1 MEFERPRGT
10 RDFLFEEMRERKH
23 AEDILRNVFEN
34 YGFGE
39 VQTPL
44 FEDLKLFTTKSGE
57 EIVDQLYNFKD
68 KGDRDLAL
76 RPEIT
81 APIARLYLN
90 ELQKTSKPI
99 KIYYYGSCFRY
110 ERPQKGRF
118 RQFWQFGCELIGA
131 KTPEG
136 EAEVIAM
143 CNNAIEELG
152 ITTAEF
158 NVNHLGIIRGL
169 FAHFDIDTTTQREI
183 MVVIDK
189 GDKELLKE
197 SLVGDNPIIKDKPE
211 LNEVLFKL
219 MDMVGD
225 SSIIADIEELGIT
238 TAEFNVNHLGII
250 RGLFA
255 HFDIDTATQREIM
268 VVIDKG
274 DKELLKESLV
284 GDNPIIKDKPEL
296 NEVLFK
302 LMDMVGDSSI
312 IADIRDL
319 VAPYEETQEALEEF
333 EELVKTLESF
343 QVFNYKLNLGVAR
356 GLDYYTGIVFEVYVE
371 GLGAQK
377 QVCGGGTYNLVKLFG
392 GEDVVSTG
400 FALGFDRL
408 MNAIEE
414 LNGKPE
420 LEPIVS
426 TYVAAI
432 SDSTR
437 HDAFNIAQT
446 LRKADIPTEVD
457 LSRKKFKKILAYA
470 NKIDVKYTVL
480 VGERDLEEGKV
491 TVKDMLS
498 GEQELVAIDEVVEYI
513 KDKLYN

>member
-10 RDFLFEEMRERKH
+10 RDFLFEEMRQRKE
-23 AEDILRNVFEN
+23 AENTLRRVFEN

-68 KGDRDLAL
+68 KGGRDLTL

-81 APIARLYLN
+81 APISRLYLN
-90 ELQKTSKPI
+90 EMQKSAKPI
-99 KIYYYGSCFRY
+99 KLYYYGSCFRY

-131 KTPEG
+131 KSPEG

-143 CNNAIEELG
+143 CNSSLEALG
-152 ITTAEF
+152 ITTAEI

-169 FAHFDIDTTTQREI
+169 FKHFDIDEATQREI
-183 MVVIDK
+183 MIVIDK

-197 SLVGDNPIIKDKPE
+197 SLIGENPIIKDNAE
-211 LNEVLFKL
+211 LNEVLLKL
-219 MDMVGD
+219 IDMVGD
-225 SSIIADIEELGIT
+225 SSIIKTIE
-238 TAEFNVNHLGII
+238 
-250 RGLFA
+250 
-255 HFDIDTATQREIM
+255 
-268 VVIDKG
+268 
-274 DKELLKESLV
+274 
-284 GDNPIIKDKPEL
+284 
-296 NEVLFK
+296 
-302 LMDMVGDSSI
+302 
-312 IADIRDL
+312 DL
-319 VAPYEETQEALEEF
+319 VSPYEEARDALEEF
-333 EELVKTLESF
+333 KELVDTLKSF
-343 QVFNYKLNLGVAR
+343 QVTNYKLNLGVAR
-356 GLDYYTGIVFEVYVE
+356 GLDYYTGIVFEVYVQ

-392 GEDVVSTG
+392 GEDVASTG

-414 LNGKPE
+414 LGGKKE
-420 LEPIVS
+420 LPPMVN

-437 HDAFNIAQT
+437 QKAFEITQN
-446 LRKADIPTEVD
+446 LRNADIPTEVD
-457 LSRKKFKKILAYA
+457 LSRKKFKKILSYA
-470 NKIDVKYTVL
+470 NKLNVKNVVL
-480 VGERDLEEGKV
+480 VGERDLEEGNV
-491 TVKDMLS
+491 TVKDMET
-498 GEQELVAIDEVVEYI
+498 GEQEIVTVEDVAEYI
-513 KDKLYN
+513 KSKL

>member
-10 RDFLFEEMRERKH
+10 RDFLFEEMRQRK
-23 AEDILRNVFEN
+23 EVENTLRRVFEN

-44 FEDLKLFTTKSGE
+44 FEDLKLFTTKSGDE
-57 EIVDQLYNFKD
+57 VVNQLYNFTD
-68 KGDRDLAL
+68 KGGRELTL

-90 ELQKTSKPI
+90 EMQKTAKPI
-99 KIYYYGSCFRY
+99 KLYYYGSCFRY

-131 KTPEG
+131 KSPEA

-143 CNNAIEELG
+143 CSNAIEELG

-169 FAHFDIDTTTQREI
+169 FNHFDIDEATQTAI

-197 SLVGDNPIIKDKPE
+197 SLIGENPVIKNKGE

-225 SSIIADIEELGIT
+225 SSIIG
-238 TAEFNVNHLGII
+238 
-250 RGLFA
+250 
-255 HFDIDTATQREIM
+255 
-268 VVIDKG
+268 
-274 DKELLKESLV
+274 
-284 GDNPIIKDKPEL
+284 
-296 NEVLFK
+296 
-302 LMDMVGDSSI
+302 
-312 IADIRDL
+312 DIREL
-319 VAPYEETQEALEEF
+319 VSPYDEAKKALEEF
-333 EELVKTLESF
+333 EELVETLESF
-343 QVFNYKLNLGVAR
+343 KVFNYKLNLGVAR

-377 QVCGGGTYNLVKLFG
+377 QVCGGGTYSLIKLFG
-392 GEDVVSTG
+392 GEEVVSTG

-408 MNAIEE
+408 INAIEE
-414 LNGKPE
+414 LTEPKE
-420 LEPIVS
+420 LEPIVKA
-426 TYVAAI
+426 YVAAI
-432 SDSTR
+432 SASTR
-437 HDAFNIAQT
+437 GKAFEIAQT
-446 LRKADIPTEVD
+446 LRLADIPTEVD
-457 LSRKKFKKILAYA
+457 LSRKKFKKLLNYA
-470 NKIDVKYTVL
+470 NKIGVKYTVL
-480 VGERDLEEGKV
+480 VGERDLEEGNV
-491 TVKDMLS
+491 TVKNMES
-498 GEQELVAIDEVVEYI
+498 GEQELIAIDKVAEYI
-513 KDKLYN
+513 KNN

>member
-10 RDFLFEEMRERKH
+10 RDFLFEEMRQRKE
-23 AEDILRNVFEN
+23 AENTLRRVFEN

-68 KGDRDLAL
+68 KGGRDLTL

-81 APIARLYLN
+81 APISRLYLN
-90 ELQKTSKPI
+90 EMQKSAKPI
-99 KIYYYGSCFRY
+99 KLYYYGSCFRY

-131 KTPEG
+131 KSPEG

-143 CNNAIEELG
+143 CNSSLEALG
-152 ITTAEF
+152 ITTAEI

-169 FAHFDIDTTTQREI
+169 FKHFDIDEATQREI
-183 MVVIDK
+183 MIVIDK

-197 SLVGDNPIIKDKPE
+197 SLIGENPIIKDNSE
-211 LNEVLFKL
+211 LNEVLLKL
-219 MDMVGD
+219 IDMVGD
-225 SSIIADIEELGIT
+225 SSIISNIEEL
-238 TAEFNVNHLGII
+238 V
-250 RGLFA
+250 
-255 HFDIDTATQREIM
+255 
-268 VVIDKG
+268 
-274 DKELLKESLV
+274 S
-284 GDNPIIKDKPEL
+284 
-296 NEVLFK
+296 
-302 LMDMVGDSSI
+302 
-312 IADIRDL
+312 
-319 VAPYEETQEALEEF
+319 PYEEARDALEEF
-333 EELVKTLESF
+333 KELVDTLKSF
-343 QVFNYKLNLGVAR
+343 QVTNYKLNLGVAR
-356 GLDYYTGIVFEVYVE
+356 GLDYYTGIVFEVYVQ

-392 GEDVVSTG
+392 GEDVASTG

-414 LNGKPE
+414 LGGKKE
-420 LEPIVS
+420 LPPMVN

-437 HDAFNIAQT
+437 QKAFEITQN
-446 LRKADIPTEVD
+446 LRNADIPTEVD
-457 LSRKKFKKILAYA
+457 LSRKKFKKILSYA
-470 NKIDVKYTVL
+470 NKLNVKNVVL
-480 VGERDLEEGKV
+480 VGERDLEEGNV
-491 TVKDMLS
+491 TVKDMES
-498 GEQELVAIDEVVEYI
+498 GEQEIVTVEDVAEYI
-513 KDKLYN
+513 KSNL